1 MATQVAVRT
10 RPIRLAGFLAA
21 VLLAGCS
28 DSDSGVQ
35 VSGQLRA
42 EIATAVDSD
51 INDIRAD
58 FISNNDC
65 QAPQQLNSSLLTLQ
79 GYVTNQDNNGSRDD
93 ARFSDSRDPVDYYQ
107 VRLQQNQSVEIRV
120 ASRDSDAAIA
130 ASFVELDDNGQEKN
144 DGQNVVVD
152 STRFGADFIS
162 AASAD
167 YLIGIHALGSGARYT
182 LRLLTQSNN
191 TANQA
196 TPDFVAGELLVKYKP
211 ADSVTDSVTGPAAD
225 STTDNRRA
233 AFSLNTTT
241 SDYPTRITLNLS
253 QPGSV
258 RALSSV
264 ASDRSALASS
274 QTSEPTTSNVHLCS
288 ASADARLQTL
298 QQAHQLRQQS
308 NVEYVQPNYIYQML
322 QTTPNDS
329 YFSWQWPLQQIQAPL
344 AWDQTTGSGVG
355 GNQVIIAVLD
365 SGILVQHPDLE
376 GQLVP
381 GYDFVSRVMSGD
393 GDGPD
398 NDPTDPGRPGV
409 EDYPFHGTHVAGI
422 AAAASN
428 NGKGIAGV
436 SWGAKIMPLRV
447 LGNTGS
453 GTSDSVIQ
461 GMRYAAGLSNVSGT
475 LPAQAADILN
485 LSLGS
490 TFDASVAPAEQ
501 ALINELY
508 ELGIPVVAAAGN
520 SGVETPFYPAAYD
533 KVISV
538 SATNLIDQL
547 AYYSNFGRTISVA
560 APGGTVFRDDNN
572 DGRAGDQIWSL
583 GAEQTE
589 PLNYALSA
597 KQGTSM
603 AAPHV
608 AGVIALMKAVYPP
621 LTAAHV
627 DNLMKNGRLT
637 DDIGPSNRDNQF
649 GYGRINA
656 LKAVNEALRLA
667 NGGELPPLPSQLV
680 SQPATLALG
689 TIREAEIT
697 VQNLGGGSPQLA
709 VATSADWLNVNPI
722 TSLDTSLNGDVTV
735 RLGVTINPTNL
746 NVGFYQ
752 GTVRV
757 TARDG
762 NPAAIDIPVY
772 IQVGQFASSGEL
784 TQQYVSLF
792 AEGSDSP
799 SKTVVADSSG
809 RYVFN
814 DVSPGRY
821 QVIAGSDIDANNV
834 LGESAETYGKYPLSP
849 GLPLLQVDADNV
861 RDINFSVS
869 VLELNTLST
878 TANGQLFSRAP

>member
-21 VLLAGCS
+21 VLLTGCS

-65 QAPQQLNSSLLTLQ
+65 LAPQQLNSSLLTLQ
-79 GYVTNQDNNGSRDD
+79 GYVTNRDDNGSRDD
-93 ARFSDSRDPVDYYQ
+93 ARFSDSRDPVDYYR

-130 ASFVELDDNGQEKN
+130 TSFVELDDNGQEKTN
-144 DGQNVVVD
+144 GQNLVVD

-196 TPDFVAGELLVKYKP
+196 IPDFVAGELLVKYKP
-211 ADSVTDSVTGPAAD
+211 ADSVTDSVTDPAAD

-253 QPGSV
+253 QPGSL

-264 ASDRSALASS
+264 APDSSALASS
-274 QTSEPTTSNVHLCS
+274 QTSEPTTSNVHRCS

-308 NVEYVQPNYIYQML
+308 NVEYAQPNYIYQML
-322 QTTPNDS
+322 ETTPNDS

-508 ELGIPVVAAAGN
+508 DLGIPVVAAAGN

-697 VQNLGGGSPQLA
+697 LQNLGGGSPQLA
-709 VATSADWLNVNPI
+709 VTTSADWLSVNPI
-722 TSLDTSLNGDVTV
+722 TSLDTSLSGDVAV
-735 RLGVTINPTNL
+735 RLGITINPTNL

-792 AEGSDSP
+792 AEGNDSP
-799 SKTVVADSSG
+799 SKTVIADSSG

-814 DVSPGRY
+814 DVSPGSY

-834 LGESAETYGKYPLSP
+834 LGEFAETYGQYPLSP

>member
-130 ASFVELDDNGQEKN
+130 ASFVELDDNGQEKT

-211 ADSVTDSVTGPAAD
+211 ADSVTGPAAD

-709 VATSADWLNVNPI
+709 VTTSADWLSVNPI
-722 TSLDTSLNGDVTV
+722 TSLDTSLSGDVTV
-735 RLGVTINPTNL
+735 RLGVTINATNL

-834 LGESAETYGKYPLSP
+834 LGEFAETYGQYPLSP

>member
-1 MATQVAVRT
+1 LATQVAVRT

-28 DSDSGVQ
+28 DSNSGVQ

-130 ASFVELDDNGQEKN
+130 ASFVELDDNGQEKT

-211 ADSVTDSVTGPAAD
+211 ADSVTGPAAD

-709 VATSADWLNVNPI
+709 VTTSADWLSVNPI
-722 TSLDTSLNGDVTV
+722 TSLDTSLSGDVTV
-735 RLGVTINPTNL
+735 RLGVTINATNL

-834 LGESAETYGKYPLSP
+834 LGEFAETYGQYPLSP